1 MGKIKGWNIN
11 LRQGINKT
19 KSIQWDRE
27 FHIILIQDITYNE
40 NISHKIL

>member
-1 MGKIKGWNIN
+1 MERCEKKMGKIKGQNIK

-27 FHIILIQDITYNE
+27 FLLY
-40 NISHKIL
+40 